1 MTKLSYFI
9 NYLIIFI
16 LIILFF
22 INIKSIH
29 PIFLIIILIIYR
41 FIICLLLSIQT
52 FNYIFSIIFFLIII
66 RGLLIIFLYFT
77 SLISNEQNKFNFSP
91 FIIFN
96 KIINLFILSTFFINY
111 FKYYFYYSLELN
123 NFTFINFP
131 LFNNIFNIFN
141 YPFNNLTII
150 RIIYLLITL
159 FSIIK
164 ICSIK
169 SSSLRK
175 LK

>member
-1 MTKLSYFI
+1 MIKLSYLI
-9 NYLIIFI
+9 NYLIIII

-22 INIKSIH
+22 INIKSSH
-29 PIFLIIILIIYR
+29 PIFLIIILIIYSL
-41 FIICLLLSIQT
+41 IICLLLSIQS
-52 FNYIFSIIFFLIII
+52 FNFIFSIIFFLIII

-77 SLISNEQNKFNFSP
+77 RLISNEQNKFNFPP

-96 KIINLFILSTFFINY
+96 LIINLFILSTFFFYY
-111 FKYYFYYSLELN
+111 FKYLFYYSFEIN
-123 NFTFINFP
+123 NYIHINSP
-131 LFNNIFNIFN
+131 LFKNIFNIFN
-141 YPFNNLTII
+141 YPFNNITILC
-150 RIIYLLITL
+150 IIYLLITL

-175 LK
+175 LN